1 MGGIM
6 KKQRAIAEQDRTVP
20 IHSIWE
26 AAYIVYKDIPYLNTL
41 MRNGRMLF
49 IFPDTPEVKA
59 AVQKFIRNPPVK
71 IQEYISVF
79 QRLKNLIYEE
89 RGKEHETRIH

>member
-1 MGGIM
+1 M

-26 AAYIVYKDIPYLNTL
+26 AAHIVYKDIPYLNTL

-49 IFPDTPEVKA
+49 IFPDTPEVQA
-59 AVQKFIRNPPVK
+59 AVQKFIRNPPVR

-79 QRLKNLIYEE
+79 QRLKNLIYQE

>member
-1 MGGIM
+1 M
-6 KKQRAIAEQDRTVP
+6 KKNKEIKEQNTMPVN
-20 IHSIWE
+20 SIWE

-49 IFPDTPEVKA
+49 IFPDTPEVQA
-59 AVQKFIRNPPVK
+59 AVQKFIRNPPVR